1 MIYALKRFSLCLLH
15 ILGISLLLS
24 SPVSRAGT
32 VIHTTF
38 DSQVLQA
45 PYPMTVY
52 LPDQNPTQ
60 GSAYPVVYLLHG
72 SFGSENDWLAG
83 LGKDITRRADI
94 FAYPAPVSVT

>member
-1 MIYALKRFSLCLLH
+1 MISPLKRFSLCLLH

-38 DSQVLQA
+38 DSQALQA

-52 LPDQNPTQ
+52 LPDQNPTH

-72 SFGSENDWLAG
+72 SFGSENDWLAQG
-83 LGKDITRRADI
+83 NLKSTADRLI
-94 FAYPAPVSVT
+94 A